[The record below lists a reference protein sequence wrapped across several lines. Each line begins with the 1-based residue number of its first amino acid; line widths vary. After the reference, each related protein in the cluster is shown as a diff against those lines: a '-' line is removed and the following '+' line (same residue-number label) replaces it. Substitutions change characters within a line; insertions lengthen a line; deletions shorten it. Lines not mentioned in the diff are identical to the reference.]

1 MITATTGVVNTY
13 STSQQ
18 TGAAKEIMGKDAFL
32 MLLIAQLRNQDPLKP
47 MEDKEFIAQLAQF
60 SSLEQMQAMNKS
72 LEPFMKNFDLFAKS
86 QSATGMIGRT
96 IVAEDPDPPVDAVGR
111 LLNPKLG
118 SDGKPIRGADGNAV
132 PADLTAAVKS
142 VQFKDGEAFLRIEV
156 EQIELNWATG
166 AHEKVTRD
174 KDIPISS
181 VLSVT

>member
-1 MITATTGVVNTY
+1 MITTATTGVVNTY
-13 STSQQ
+13 GTSQQ
-18 TGAAKEIMGKDAFL
+18 TGATKELGKDAFL
-32 MLLIAQLRNQDPLKP
+32 MLLITQLRNQDPLKP

-96 IVAEDPDPPVDAVGR
+96 IVAEDPDPPVDVAGR

-118 SDGKPIRGADGNAV
+118 SDGKPVMGADGWPV
-132 PADLTAAVKS
+132 PADLTAVVKS
-142 VQFKDGEAFLRIEV
+142 VQFVDGEAFLRISV
-156 EQIELNWATG
+156 QQIELNKATG
-166 AHEKVTRD
+166 APEMVTRD